1 MLRVMGSTHP
11 SFETGRK
18 HPMGF
23 TKGLSSSE
31 HWETKKCHRGLDM
44 VCDVA
49 FLSFKVCIFPIF
61 SITETSLYA
70 NKE

>member
-1 MLRVMGSTHP
+1 
-11 SFETGRK
+11 
-18 HPMGF
+18 MGF